1 MHSSIRHYLEI
12 WAHKP
17 DLVWKIYNV
26 LTSIQSQNVSKSRAG
41 TIQNV
46 NEQQFLNQWRKY
58 FSFRFTSC
66 FQFMPVSVT
75 KGTELSR
82 SRIDTLKI
90 TFQKWHQIYSQ
101 TTTCLGK
108 NLPEN
113 GWEYFPSRGLL
124 VDQWAVLQ
132 RLLSYL
138 CPIEPYQ
145 SAFHSPFSVSFG
157 YFRLF
162 DGYLEIYALSIITKK
177 LFTLVKLKV
186 RWNYFIS
193 NISLQMWFRCQATIV
208 LTSPLFEKKLEII
221 QTAFSQF
228 RPNLRNS

>member
-1 MHSSIRHYLEI
+1 MHSSIRHNLRI
-12 WAHKP
+12 RANWKNKP

-90 TFQKWHQIYSQ
+90 TFQKM
-101 TTTCLGK
+101 T
-108 NLPEN
+108 
-113 GWEYFPSRGLL
+113 
-124 VDQWAVLQ
+124 
-132 RLLSYL
+132 
-138 CPIEPYQ
+138 
-145 SAFHSPFSVSFG
+145 
-157 YFRLF
+157 
-162 DGYLEIYALSIITKK
+162 
-177 LFTLVKLKV
+177 
-186 RWNYFIS
+186 S
-193 NISLQMWFRCQATIV
+193 NIQSNDNMSGEKFTRKWLGIFSIKGATCWSMSRFA
-208 LTSPLFEKKLEII
+208 TSSFIFVSNWTIPISISFSILCLFWLLP
-221 QTAFSQF
+221 TFWRLSRDL
-228 RPNLRNS
+228 RP